1 MKIYQLHEF
10 GGQWEDSFDYIVGTY
25 AKKERAIEEKNKL
38 EQKEVARQERYKKCN
53 NCPILDDDLQADTL
67 EYAQHTCRNYCS
79 NARILEDKFGYD
91 CENYEGSWDKSRFR
105 IDEIEVIE

>member
-1 MKIYQLHEF
+1 MKIYQIHET
-10 GGQWEDSFDYIVGTY
+10 GGQWEDYFDCIVGTY
-25 AKKERAIEEKNKL
+25 LHKDRAESEKIKL
-38 EQKEVARQERYKKCN
+38 EQKEKTRQERYKKCN

-79 NARILEDKFGYD
+79 NAQILEDKFGYD
-91 CENYEGSWDKSRFR
+91 CENYEGSWHESSFR